1 MKLKRPVIGAL
12 ISLGVV
18 LTLFISVSVSVS
30 SHNGNYVEQSANVK
44 EDSQSS
50 FEALY
55 ADQSDSPTN
64 NPSLYV
70 NSTKDIQPPLTEI
83 VEVVDDNNKPANTE
97 NGTTIMDGDYIM
109 VKFNATDK
117 SEIKNY
123 ECSFDSKTW
132 IECISP
138 VVVYRDDNNNRTKT
152 IEIRAIDIHNNI
164 EEQKAVLLYET
175 R

>member
-1 MKLKRPVIGAL
+1 MKLKKPIVGAL

-18 LTLFISVSVSVS
+18 LTLFISVSVSVG
-30 SHNGNYVEQSANVK
+30 SHNGNYVEQSTVK
-44 EDSQSS
+44 EDSQSA

-55 ADQSDSPTN
+55 ADKSDSPQN

-70 NSTKDIQPPLTEI
+70 NSTKDLQPPLTEI
-83 VEVVDDNNKPANTE
+83 IEVVDEHGKVAEIE
-97 NGTTIMDGDYIM
+97 NGTTIMKGDYLM

-132 IECISP
+132 KECISP
-138 VVVYRDDNNNRTKT
+138 VVIYRDEGNRTKT
-152 IEIRAIDIHNNI
+152 IEIRATDIHNNV